1 MAKKTYT
8 TQSVETYALLDRLE
22 RQLTDLF
29 GSTYEGA
36 LKIAAV
42 RKAIAAGESFTFDE
56 NRPETKQLIKSLSVM
71 AGKAD
76 RLLADSVK
84 LAWKEGEESVT
95 NACYSAFGSM
105 KDSKEAVRAIADRS
119 REDLR
124 KRGVSASA
132 FYNRQHGGLTISDRV
147 WNIAQSGKSEIE
159 EIIQQGVLQGKSA
172 AEISRS
178 VRSYLRNPNKLFR
191 RVRNKET
198 GELELSRNARSYH
211 PGRGVYRS
219 SCQNAMRLARTEVNA
234 AYRRAEWES
243 YQNNPLITGYRI
255 QLSNNHTIK
264 IKGKAV
270 AFHDI
275 CDELAGD
282 YPKTFQWTGWH
293 PQCRCRMIPIFL
305 TEGDF
310 RARIRALAAGKLDTW
325 KAGNTVT
332 QLPEAFT
339 GWVKANTDRIKSAKQ
354 VPFFILDNYKGGD
367 PTKGLV
373 DTITSLKQQVKE
385 SAKVQPVT
393 EYDGELANLEKWSAT
408 FELDTTQARILR
420 EEGDKAGLKK
430 EIERLQD
437 LKDERSTEWL
447 TARTRLRIFADKL
460 KEYPEYSK
468 YDNILQQYEIK
479 PQGPTWKEAVQKLK
493 DAANQARADFDKRLK
508 EKEAEKQKAQAA
520 AAAAQ
525 KAAEASDRLPDIE
538 YKTATDIEK
547 GLNAVNAGLV
557 GKSWAQ
563 NSASFTLAETRR
575 PGQNGSTNMEGS
587 IKLTPQRMKLCI
599 SAFEKIRTG
608 KSETITKQEADAMGT
623 LWHEITHNRHKNQ
636 GDEFAT
642 TKLQDKFMEL
652 ANEFTARKSLPE
664 FYKALGAKGNPIEEF
679 ETSRSSTGYNQMVI
693 NYDQIIDALKLD
705 RSAVT
710 AAVRE
715 GLFYGNYGSQK
726 TELAKALLK
735 GGIKL
740 ASGKDPSI
748 KTIEGLISRIANAR
762 GGYYFTEEGYVYR
775 SASEEVEMIMKEK
788 KFIR

>member
-8 TQSVETYALLDRLE
+8 TQSVETYALLNRLE

-76 RLLADSVK
+76 RLLADSVT
-84 LAWKEGEESVT
+84 LAWQEGEESVT
-95 NACYSAFGSM
+95 NACYSAFGSI

-198 GELELSRNARSYH
+198 GELELSRNARNYH

-293 PQCRCRMIPIFL
+293 PQCRCRMVPIFL

-310 RARIRALAAGKLDTW
+310 RQRIRALAAGKLDTW

-332 QLPEAFT
+332 QVPDAFT
-339 GWVKANTDRIKSAKQ
+339 GWVKANTDRLKAAKQ
-354 VPFFILDNYKGGD
+354 TPFFILDNYKDGD

-373 DTITSLKQQVKE
+373 KSITDLQRQVQQ

-393 EYDGELANLEKWSAT
+393 EYDSELAELEKWSAT

-420 EEGDKAGLKK
+420 EAGDKAGLKK
-430 EIERLQD
+430 EIERIQD

-460 KEYPEYSK
+460 KEYPEYTK

-479 PQGPTWKEAVQKLK
+479 PQGPTWKEAVQQLK

-508 EKEAEKQKAQAA
+508 EKEAEAKAP
-520 AAAAQ
+520 
-525 KAAEASDRLPDIE
+525 KKYVFPEELKGTGWLKEGDKPLDPEFWKYVDPDHPIPVTIKDRTGYYSPS
-538 YKTATDIEK
+538 EK
-547 GLNAVNAGLV
+547 RVYIDKDWRYHKSPWFRRGLV
-557 GKSWAQ
+557 YHEFGHGID
-563 NSASFTLAETRR
+563 F
-575 PGQNGSTNMEGS
+575 
-587 IKLTPQRMKLCI
+587 QRGL
-599 SAFEKIRTG
+599 
-608 KSETITKQEADAMGT
+608 
-623 LWHEITHNRHKNQ
+623 HK
-636 GDEFAT
+636 
-642 TKLQDKFMEL
+642 
-652 ANEFTARKSLPE
+652 
-664 FYKALGAKGNPIEEF
+664 
-679 ETSRSSTGYNQMVI
+679 
-693 NYDQIIDALKLD
+693 
-705 RSAVT
+705 
-710 AAVRE
+710 
-715 GLFYGNYGSQK
+715 
-726 TELAKALLK
+726 
-735 GGIKL
+735 
-740 ASGKDPSI
+740 
-748 KTIEGLISRIANAR
+748 
-762 GGYYFTEEGYVYR
+762 
-775 SASEEVEMIMKEK
+775 SEEVANIREAQRKRLLERVPFYKKTMELTVDPVTKKGKWVYKYIPTKVARADAICKRVDAVNQRIQSMKEELFNRLFPGMTKQDIAEQVLAMKDTIKSLTPSYGEGHSTAYFRGLYNKETEWLAHCFENKFAGNRIFQKYMPEEYNEMIAYIESLK
-788 KFIR
+788 KF

>member
-8 TQSVETYALLDRLE
+8 TQSVETYALLNRLE

-29 GSTYEGA
+29 GSAYEGA

-56 NRPETKQLIKSLSVM
+56 NRPETKQLIKSLSIM

-76 RLLADSVK
+76 RLLADSVT

-95 NACYSAFGSM
+95 NACYSAFGSI

-198 GELELSRNARSYH
+198 GELELSRNARNYH

-332 QLPEAFT
+332 QLPDAFT

-393 EYDGELANLEKWSAT
+393 EYDGELADLEKWSAT

-420 EEGDKAGLKK
+420 EAGDKAGMKK

-437 LKDERSTEWL
+437 LKDDRSTEWL

-468 YDNILQQYEIK
+468 YDNILQQFEIK

-508 EKEAEKQKAQAA
+508 EKEAEKQRAQAA
-520 AAAAQ
+520 AAAAK
-525 KAAEASDRLPDIE
+525 KAAEEQKANISAEQYEKELKDKLGITKGEAMSFEEANQGKGNVHFVPMVIKDETGKKILNPAYTKGNHKYHINCQSCVVAHELRLRGWDV
-538 YKTATDIEK
+538 TAQGNT
-547 GLNAVNAGLV
+547 
-557 GKSWAQ
+557 
-563 NSASFTLAETRR
+563 
-575 PGQNGSTNMEGS
+575 PGS
-587 IKLTPQRMKLCI
+587 IPEKLSIYTENAWRTDAGDVPEKQRAGGMYLDGFKLKSKTRAVMLKEFDELTKEPGRYHI
-599 SAFEKIRTG
+599 DWAWKTG
-608 KSETITKQEADAMGT
+608 KSGHIITCERLPNG
-623 LWHEITHNRHKNQ
+623 
-636 GDEFAT
+636 
-642 TKLQDKFMEL
+642 KL
-652 ANEFTARKSLPE
+652 R
-664 FYKALGAKGNPIEEF
+664 I
-679 ETSRSSTGYNQMVI
+679 
-693 NYDQIIDALKLD
+693 YDPQN
-705 RSAVT
+705 
-710 AAVRE
+710 
-715 GLFYGNYGSQK
+715 G
-726 TELAKALLK
+726 
-735 GGIKL
+735 
-740 ASGKDPSI
+740 
-748 KTIEGLISRIANAR
+748 
-762 GGYYFTEEGYVYR
+762 
-775 SASEEVEMIMKEK
+775 EMIMDFKNYAKEFSLRFGISVLRVDNLNVNLEWIAGIVSK
-788 KFIR
+788 S

>member
-8 TQSVETYALLDRLE
+8 TQSVETYALLNRLE

-56 NRPETKQLIKSLSVM
+56 NRPETKQLIKSLSIM

-76 RLLADSVK
+76 RLLADSVT
-84 LAWKEGEESVT
+84 LAWQEGEESVT
-95 NACYSAFGSM
+95 NACYSAFGSI
-105 KDSKEAVRAIADRS
+105 KGSKEAVRAIADRS

-178 VRSYLRNPNKLFR
+178 VRSYLLNPNKLFR

-198 GELELSRNARSYH
+198 GELELSRNARNYH

-393 EYDGELANLEKWSAT
+393 EYDGELADLEKWSAT
-408 FELDTTQARILR
+408 FELDTTQTRILR
-420 EEGDKAGLKK
+420 EAGDKAGMKK

-460 KEYPEYSK
+460 KEYPEYTK

-520 AAAAQ
+520 AAAAAKKTAEEQ
-525 KAAEASDRLPDIE
+525 KAKNISADQYEKELKDKLGITKGEAMSFEEANQGKGNVHFVPMVIKDETGKKILNPAYTKDNHKYHINCQSCVVAHELRLRGWDVTAQGNTPGSIPEKLSYQTHNAWRTDSGSAPTKERAGGAYFDGYKIKSKTRSVMLKEFAELTKEPGRYHIDWAWKGGKSGHIITCERLP
-538 YKTATDIEK
+538 
-547 GLNAVNAGLV
+547 N
-557 GKSWAQ
+557 GK
-563 NSASFTLAETRR
+563 LRIYD
-575 PGQNGSTNMEGS
+575 PQNGE
-587 IKLTPQRMKLCI
+587 I
-599 SAFEKIRTG
+599 
-608 KSETITKQEADAMGT
+608 ITD
-623 LWHEITHNRHKNQ
+623 
-636 GDEFAT
+636 FAT
-642 TKLQDKFMEL
+642 YAK
-652 ANEFTARKSLPE
+652 EFSL
-664 FYKALGAKGNPIEEF
+664 
-679 ETSRSSTGYNQMVI
+679 RS
-693 NYDQIIDALKLD
+693 
-705 RSAVT
+705 
-710 AAVRE
+710 
-715 GLFYGNYGSQK
+715 
-726 TELAKALLK
+726 
-735 GGIKL
+735 GI
-740 ASGKDPSI
+740 
-748 KTIEGLISRIANAR
+748 RILRVDNLRVNLEWIADVVN
-762 GGYYFTEEGYVYR
+762 
-775 SASEEVEMIMKEK
+775 KN
-788 KFIR
+788 

>member
-8 TQSVETYALLDRLE
+8 TQSVETYALLNRLE

-56 NRPETKQLIKSLSVM
+56 NRPETKQLIKSLSIM

-76 RLLADSVK
+76 RLLADSVT

-95 NACYSAFGSM
+95 NACYSAFGSI

-198 GELELSRNARSYH
+198 GELELSRNARNYH

-332 QLPEAFT
+332 QVPDAFT
-339 GWVKANTDRIKSAKQ
+339 GWVKANTDRLKAAKQ
-354 VPFFILDNYKGGD
+354 TPFFILDNYKDGD

-373 DTITSLKQQVKE
+373 KSITDLQRQVQQC
-385 SAKVQPVT
+385 AKVQPVT
-393 EYDGELANLEKWSAT
+393 EYDSELAELEKWSAT
-408 FELDTTQARILR
+408 FELDT
-420 EEGDKAGLKK
+420 
-430 EIERLQD
+430 
-437 LKDERSTEWL
+437 
-447 TARTRLRIFADKL
+447 
-460 KEYPEYSK
+460 
-468 YDNILQQYEIK
+468 
-479 PQGPTWKEAVQKLK
+479 
-493 DAANQARADFDKRLK
+493 NQARADFDKRLK
-508 EKEAEKQKAQAA
+508 EKEAEKQRAQAA

-762 GGYYFTEEGYVYR
+762 GGYYFTEQGYVYR
-775 SASEEVEMIMKEK
+775 SASEEVEMILKEK